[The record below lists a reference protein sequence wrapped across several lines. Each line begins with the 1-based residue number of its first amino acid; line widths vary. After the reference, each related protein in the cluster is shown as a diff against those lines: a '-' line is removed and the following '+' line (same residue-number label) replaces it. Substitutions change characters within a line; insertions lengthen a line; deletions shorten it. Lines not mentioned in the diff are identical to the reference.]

1 VLRSLDISADR
12 EPMEVEHASIVELRE
27 ELAVLEAKAARL
39 SQIRAHL
46 HHQIDFGFESSTTR
60 EREREISDERNELH
74 RQIDS
79 LKETLRE
86 RESA

>member
-1 VLRSLDISADR
+1 MEDLTTDDLRG
-12 EPMEVEHASIVELRE
+12 

-39 SQIRAHL
+39 SAMRSHL
-46 HHQIDFGFESSTTR
+46 QHQIDFGFETSTTR

-74 RQIDS
+74 EQIDS
-79 LKETLRE
+79 LKKKLGE